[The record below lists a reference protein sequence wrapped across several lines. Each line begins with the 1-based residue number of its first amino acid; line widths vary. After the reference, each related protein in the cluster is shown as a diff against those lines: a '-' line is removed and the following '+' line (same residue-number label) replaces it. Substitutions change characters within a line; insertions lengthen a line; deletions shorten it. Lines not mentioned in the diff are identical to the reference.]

1 MPEQYIINMNLLAQL
16 EGFEW
21 DSGNSHKPAKHGV
34 TVKEAE
40 ESFFDPGAR
49 IQDDTPH
56 SQAERRWW
64 LWGGTTHGRR
74 LKIAFTVRGR
84 KIRVIS
90 ARAMN
95 KKERSFYESQR

>member
-1 MPEQYIINMNLLAQL
+1 MNPLAHV

-21 DSGNSHKPAKHGV
+21 DAGNSHTPAKHGV

-40 ESFFDPGAR
+40 EPFFDPRAR
-49 IQDDTPH
+49 VQDDAPH
-56 SQAERRWW
+56 SQAEKRWW
-64 LWGGTTHGRR
+64 LWGGTMHGRL

-90 ARAMN
+90 ARVMN
-95 KKERSFYESQR
+95 KKERTFYESQP

>member
-1 MPEQYIINMNLLAQL
+1 MNPLAHV

-21 DSGNSHKPAKHGV
+21 DDGNSRKSAKHGV

-40 ESFFDPGAR
+40 EPFFDPRAR
-49 IQDDTPH
+49 VQDDAPH
-56 SQAERRWW
+56 SQSENRWW
-64 LWGGTTHGRR
+64 LWGGTTHGRL

-95 KKERSFYESQR
+95 KKRKSIL

>member
-1 MPEQYIINMNLLAQL
+1 MNPLAFA

-21 DSGNSHKPAKHGV
+21 DDGNTHKPGKHGV

-40 ESFFDPGAR
+40 EPFFDPRAR
-49 IQDDTPH
+49 VQDDAPH
-56 SQAERRWW
+56 SQAEPRWW
-64 LWGGTTHGRR
+64 LWGRTVQGRL

-90 ARAMN
+90 ARDMN
-95 KKERSFYESQR
+95 KKERLFYESQR